1 MKISVIGAGN
11 IGSIAALRI
20 LQEGLGEVVLI
31 DKVPG
36 LAEGKSLDLQDAQP
50 LLKYNYKITGS
61 ADIAQIKDSDIV
73 VVTAGLPRKPGMTR
87 EDLIHK
93 NAEIIKE
100 VSASLKKF
108 SPRAVVV
115 VVTNPL
121 DLMTY
126 LVLKLTAFNP
136 QKVFGMG
143 PTLDAARFAHL
154 IAQELNIPDTD
165 VEATVIAS
173 HGEGMLP
180 LPRLTKIKG
189 VALDEFLNEQKQK
202 ALVQKTVNRGAEIVS
217 LLGSGSAY
225 FAPTAAI
232 VQIVR
237 AIAKDEKRALAVSAY
252 LGGEYGV
259 KDLCVGV
266 PCRLGRAGIEQVIE
280 LELNK
285 EEKQAFLASA
295 ESIRKNLAVLKPY
308 GV

>member
-1 MKISVIGAGN
+1 MKISIIGAGN

-50 LLKYNYKITGS
+50 LFKYNYKITGS

-93 NAEIIKE
+93 NAEIVKE
-100 VSASLKKF
+100 VCSAIKKF

-115 VVTNPL
+115 IVTNPL

-126 LVLKLTAFNP
+126 LALKLTTFNP
-136 QKVFGMG
+136 AKVLGMG

-165 VEATVIAS
+165 VEAAVIAS

-189 VALDEFLNEQKQK
+189 VALDEFLDEQKQK

-266 PCRLGRAGIEQVIE
+266 PCRLGRAGIEQIIE

-285 EEKQAFLASA
+285 AEKQAFFASA

>member
-1 MKISVIGAGN
+1 
-11 IGSIAALRI
+11 
-20 LQEGLGEVVLI
+20 
-31 DKVPG
+31 
-36 LAEGKSLDLQDAQP
+36 
-50 LLKYNYKITGS
+50 
-61 ADIAQIKDSDIV
+61 
-73 VVTAGLPRKPGMTR
+73 
-87 EDLIHK
+87 
-93 NAEIIKE
+93 
-100 VSASLKKF
+100 
-108 SPRAVVV
+108 
-115 VVTNPL
+115 
-121 DLMTY
+121 
-126 LVLKLTAFNP
+126 
-136 QKVFGMG
+136 
-143 PTLDAARFAHL
+143 
-154 IAQELNIPDTD
+154 
-165 VEATVIAS
+165 
-173 HGEGMLP
+173 MLP

-189 VALDEFLNEQKQK
+189 VALDEFLDEQKQK

-266 PCRLGRAGIEQVIE
+266 PCRLGRAGIEQIIE

-285 EEKQAFLASA
+285 AEKQAFFASA